1 MPVRHGLTLPETVM
15 VLAIL
20 GLTMGIA
27 TLRIAAFQDSLSV
40 EREAQR
46 IASAHR
52 RGRVMAISRGQ
63 PAVLSIGSDT
73 IGIAL
78 AGDAGDLW
86 GSKGPS
92 ASGVALAGPIRRMT
106 FSPAGYGTGLS
117 NASFRLSRGSAQR
130 TVVVSRLGRVRITR
144 P

>member
-1 MPVRHGLTLPETVM
+1 MRQGLTLPETVM

-20 GLTMGIA
+20 GLTTGIA
-27 TLRIAAFQDSLSV
+27 TLRIARFQDSLSV

-52 RGRVMAISRGQ
+52 RGRMTAIVRGQ
-63 PAVLSIGSDT
+63 PAILSIGPDT
-73 IGIAL
+73 MAIAL
-78 AGDAGDLW
+78 AGASGTVW
-86 GSKGPS
+86 GSTGPS

-117 NASFRLSRGSAQR
+117 NASFRLSRGSAER

>member
-1 MPVRHGLTLPETVM
+1 MRHGLSLPETVM

-27 TLRIAAFQDSLSV
+27 GIRIAALQDSLSV

-46 IASAHR
+46 IAAAHR
-52 RGRVMAISRGQ
+52 RGRMTAIIRGQ
-63 PAVLSIGSDT
+63 PAVLSVGSDT
-73 IGIAL
+73 LGIAL
-78 AGDAGDLW
+78 AGEPGDLW
-86 GSKGPS
+86 GATGPS
-92 ASGVALAGPIRRMT
+92 ASGVALAGPLRRVT
-106 FSPAGYGTGLS
+106 FSPAGHATGLS